1 MKAACIEQTGP
12 PEVLKF
18 GERPMPGPAAGEVL
32 VKIAFTGVNFADIN
46 VRSGVNKVPLPAVP
60 GMEAAG
66 TIEKLGEGVTG
77 FAPGDRVGYVMV
89 RGSYAEYAAVPARML
104 ARIPDGTPLETAA
117 AAMLQGFTA
126 HYLTE
131 TTYPLKPG
139 LTALIHAGAGGT
151 GRLLVQ
157 MASQAGA
164 RVIATVGSEAKA
176 AIAREAGA
184 SEVLLY
190 EQQDWVA
197 KVKQLTA
204 GDGVDV
210 IYDSVGKTTFLKGLD
225 CLKPRGMM
233 VHFGVSSGQIE
244 PLNTRALTERG
255 SLYLT
260 RPTLLTHVS
269 SPAEIAW
276 RAGDVFRWIAE
287 GKLKLRVEHEYPL
300 AEAAQAHRD
309 LESRATAG
317 KIILRV
323 K

>member
-1 MKAACIEQTGP
+1 MKAAFIEQTGP
-12 PEVLKF
+12 PEVLLF
-18 GERPMPGPAAGEVL
+18 GERPMPAPAAGEVL
-32 VKIAFTGVNFADIN
+32 VKIAAAGVNFADIN
-46 VRSGVNKVPLPAVP
+46 VRSGVNKVPLPAIP

-66 TIEKLGEGVTG
+66 TIEKIGDGVTG
-77 FAPGDRVGYVMV
+77 FALGDRVGYVMV
-89 RGSYAEYAAVPARML
+89 RGSYAEYAVVPAKML
-104 ARIPDGTPLETAA
+104 ARIPEGTSLETAA

-126 HYLTE
+126 HYLTQ

-139 LTALIHAGAGGT
+139 MTALVHAGAGGT

-157 MASQAGA
+157 LASQAGA

-184 SEVLLY
+184 AEALLY

-197 KVKQLTA
+197 EVKRIT
-204 GDGVDV
+204 GGEGVDV
-210 IYDSVGKTTFLKGLD
+210 VYDSVGKTTFLRGLD

-233 VHFGVSSGQIE
+233 IHFGVSSGQIE

-276 RAGDVFRWIAE
+276 RAEDIFRWIGE

-300 AEAAQAHRD
+300 SEAAQAHHD

-317 KIILRV
+317 KIILRTA
-323 K
+323 